1 MTIKDAIRVLP
12 DGSNIR
18 IAYADI
24 SIDFERKDPLMLD
37 AYGDYVIDELNA
49 FPVTRDKVLFELVV
63 AFRPIKA

>member
-1 MTIKDAIRVLP
+1 MTIKDAIQVLP
-12 DGSNIR
+12 DGGNIR
-18 IAYADI
+18 IAYADT

-49 FPVTRDKVLFELVV
+49 FPLTGDKVIFELVI